1 MDLWSRRLFV
11 TFGLAALGAGQ
22 ATVSAAQG
30 SKAGRLILK
39 IHDTYPGMASGVRGD
54 GARHETPTDP
64 FSFYVDRLLTNP
76 SPDPCVT
83 AKLESSGLGFI
94 WLDNNLTTDDCASQN
109 GLTARTFVLQLPANA
124 CDGLGIGGGT
134 PCTLRMNPG
143 LGEEPLDHPRIRLS
157 NLYSPKG
164 KTPVAFL
171 FLHPSGSYEVRS
183 DQDIPFVK
191 SGNTW
196 TLTNAAT
203 PGGRSF
209 SLWRIDGTSGSI
221 ASGFDLLFSII
232 ANKQ

>member
-22 ATVSAAQG
+22 ATVLAAQG

-39 IHDTYPGMASGVRGD
+39 IHDTYPGLASGVRGD
-54 GARHETPTDP
+54 GVRHEAPNDP

-94 WLDNNLTTDDCASQN
+94 WLDNNLTTADCASVN
-109 GLTARTFVLQLPANA
+109 GLTPRTFVLQLPANA
-124 CDGLGIGGGT
+124 CDGLGIGGA
-134 PCTLRMNPG
+134 PCTLRMDPG
-143 LGEEPLDHPRIRLS
+143 PGEQPFDHPRIRLS
-157 NLYSPKG
+157 NLYSSKG

-171 FLHPSGSYEVRS
+171 FLHPTGSYEVRS
-183 DQDIPFVK
+183 DQDVPFVK

-196 TLTNAAT
+196 TFTNTAS
-203 PGGRSF
+203 PQGRSF
-209 SLWRIDGTSGSI
+209 SLVRIGTGSI
-221 ASGFDLLFSII
+221 ASGFDLLFSLT
-232 ANKQ
+232 ATKQ